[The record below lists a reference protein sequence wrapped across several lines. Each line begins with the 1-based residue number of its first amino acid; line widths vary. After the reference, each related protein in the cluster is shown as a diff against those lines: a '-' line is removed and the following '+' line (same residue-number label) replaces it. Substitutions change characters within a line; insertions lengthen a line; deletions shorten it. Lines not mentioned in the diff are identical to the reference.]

1 MSKFNEIATATTIC
15 QPVDIVSGGRP
26 TKKNW
31 KTCRL
36 EWQAD
41 KHFAASDSGCE
52 V

>member
-15 QPVDIVSGGRP
+15 QPVDIVSGVDLQ
-26 TKKNW
+26 KINW

>member
-1 MSKFNEIATATTIC
+1 VSKFNEIATATTIC

-41 KHFAASDSGCE
+41 KHLAASDSGCE